1 MGPRE
6 GVRAVSIFFDSRTRK
21 IEVRDETSKL
31 VRTISLARHQ
41 PFHMALASDSFT
53 VVLQL
58 PKEYDLVSGIIDRTA
73 PTSIIFLTVTVP
85 LKC

>member
-6 GVRAVSIFFDSRTRK
+6 GVRAVNIFFDSRTRK

-31 VRTISLARHQ
+31 LRTISLARRQ
-41 PFHMALASDSFT
+41 PFHLALASDSFT

-58 PKEYDLVSGIIDRTA
+58 PKEYDLVSGCNRRHLCYGQCSAKSLDN
-73 PTSIIFLTVTVP
+73 
-85 LKC
+85 